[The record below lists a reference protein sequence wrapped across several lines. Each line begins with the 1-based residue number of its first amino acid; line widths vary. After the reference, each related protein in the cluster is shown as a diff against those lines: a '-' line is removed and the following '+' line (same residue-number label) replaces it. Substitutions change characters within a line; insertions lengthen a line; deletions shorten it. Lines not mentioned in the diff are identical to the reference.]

1 MCSQIVQRIGKYV
14 KENNNKLGFR
24 YTYIIYINTVQ
35 LQNWHNILE
44 NKKYSCVH
52 KLPNEKENM
61 WK

>member
-14 KENNNKLGFR
+14 KEINNKLGFR
-24 YTYIIYINTVQ
+24 YTYIIQYNCKINI
-35 LQNWHNILE
+35 ILL
-44 NKKYSCVH
+44 KITKYSCVH